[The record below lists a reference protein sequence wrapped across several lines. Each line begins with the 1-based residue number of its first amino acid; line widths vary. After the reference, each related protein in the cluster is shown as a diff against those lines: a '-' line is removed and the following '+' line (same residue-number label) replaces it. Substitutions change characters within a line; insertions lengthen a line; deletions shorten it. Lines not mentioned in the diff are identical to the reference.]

1 MTNLTLTKYYI
12 HDDTKKIRETYN
24 KKEAERYA
32 KAGFKV
38 RSRRKKP
45 K

>member
-1 MTNLTLTKYYI
+1 MENYTHTKYYI
-12 HDDTKKIRETYN
+12 YDETKKIRETYN

-32 KAGFKV
+32 KAGFKI